1 MSRRFSTPYAKALVD
16 AAGTTERAVTVRAE
30 LERFVEAARSF
41 PEIKRMASNPG
52 VPRRVKEDV
61 LRQLCERLEIGP
73 LTRSLLDLL
82 MKNYRLTQVDAVL
95 DAVDRILDRRLGVV
109 RAQVRTA
116 HALTGDQESRLR
128 AVLERMLEKK
138 VKLEL
143 DLEPRLLA
151 GFVARIGSRR
161 YDASLNGQIDRLAAT
176 LAGSERNAG

>member
-1 MSRRFSTPYAKALVD
+1 MSRRFSTPYAKAFLD
-16 AAGTTERAVTVRAE
+16 TASTTERAVAARAE
-30 LERFVEAARSF
+30 LERFAKTARSF
-41 PEIKRMASNPG
+41 PEIKRMAANPA

-61 LRQLCERLEIGP
+61 LRQICDRLEIGP

-82 MKNYRLTQVDAVL
+82 TRNYRLSQLDSVL
-95 DAVDRILDRRLGVV
+95 DAVDRMLDRRLGVM

-116 HALTGDQESRLR
+116 HPLTGEQEGRLR
-128 AVLERMLEKK
+128 AVLEGKLESA

-143 DLEPRLLA
+143 GLDPGLIA

-176 LAGSERNAG
+176 LAEGA